1 MEELRSMNSRY
12 LSRAFFMR
20 SSTCKQIQGHD
31 KGERRMYRLIL
42 GLYKNAGRLLKPDEA
57 QNLTE
62 YALCF
67 TMIALGTVAGMS
79 AIATSV
85 GHTFAAIT
93 TTLSS
98 ALY

>member
-1 MEELRSMNSRY
+1 
-12 LSRAFFMR
+12 
-20 SSTCKQIQGHD
+20 
-31 KGERRMYRLIL
+31 MYRLIL

-85 GHTFAAIT
+85 GHTVAAIT

>member
-1 MEELRSMNSRY
+1 M
-12 LSRAFFMR
+12 
-20 SSTCKQIQGHD
+20 QIQAQH
-31 KGERRMYRLIL
+31 KGERRMQSLIL
-42 GLYKNAGRLLKPDEA
+42 GLYKNAKRFLKYEEA